1 MLQELR
7 AVSGAGGSMQG
18 RWSPFLEMFR
28 GCGNVALSDALS
40 GHGGGGLGLDW
51 MILVVFF
58 HP

>member
-1 MLQELR
+1 
-7 AVSGAGGSMQG
+7 MQG